1 MQATPETIRGSVDPR
16 LLKKADRLFLNSNTS
31 IWTELLQNSRRA
43 GATLIDVS
51 IQDGGENSSIVT
63 MHDNGHGVD
72 DFRKL
77 LTLGQSGWDEATQ
90 QREDPAGMGL
100 FALCRSKGK
109 VHSGNRRM
117 KISRPGFL
125 GESETWVEL

>member
-51 IQDGGENSSIVT
+51 IEDGGENSSIGT
-63 MHDNGHGVD
+63 KDDNGHGGD

-77 LTLGQSGWDEATQ
+77 LTLGQSGWGEATQ
-90 QREDPAGMGL
+90 QKEEPAGMGL
-100 FALCRSKGK
+100 VGLFSSEVEGSSGK
-109 VHSGNRRM
+109 PRM
-117 KISRPGFL
+117 KDKPAA
-125 GESETWVEL
+125 